1 MSPARRPRLNQ
12 AVKRLNRNQN
22 LRGNPQDSETTRFFR
37 PCAGSSSS
45 GPESCLNQHL
55 NTETTPAVFMD
66 PGSRGAYAP
75 LGRDDGYRVP

>member
-1 MSPARRPRLNQ
+1 MKSARRPRLNQ
-12 AVKRLNRNQN
+12 TVKRLNRNRN
-22 LRGNPQDSETTRFFR
+22 LRGDPQDSETIRFFR

-45 GPESCLNQHL
+45 EPQSGLNQRL
-55 NTETTPAVFMD
+55 NTETRPAVFMD